1 MSDFTLHASDTA
13 PSASRPI
20 LENIEGAWG
29 AIPNLHRL
37 LAESPSTLET
47 YGTAFAAFEA
57 SSFTPLERQLVYLAV
72 SVGNEC
78 DYCTVAHARLARAAG
93 LEAASIDAVRDGRP
107 LEEPRLEALRRF
119 SQAIVV
125 RRGRVAPEET
135 AAFIDAGYTRQQV
148 LEVILA
154 VAVKTISNYV
164 DHVVGVPL
172 ETDDASD
179 AA

>member
-1 MSDFTLHASDTA
+1 MSDFTLHESDTA
-13 PSASRPI
+13 PTASRPI

-29 AIPNLHRL
+29 RIPNLHRL
-37 LAESPSTLET
+37 LAESPATLET

-78 DYCTVAHARLARAAG
+78 EYCTVAHARLARAAG
-93 LEAASIDAVRDGRP
+93 LDAGSIDALREARALD
-107 LEEPRLEALRRF
+107 EPRLEALRRF
-119 SQAIVV
+119 ASAVV
-125 RRGRVAPEET
+125 AKRGRVTHAET
-135 AAFIDAGYTRQQV
+135 ADFLAAGFTRAQV
-148 LEVILA
+148 LEVVLA

-164 DHVVGVPL
+164 DHVAGVPL
-172 ETDDASD
+172 DTETSD